1 MPSDNYLYIERVELK
16 KLDKEYRFIAKSEI
30 VYIFIKYLNFY
41 FMKQCIFST
50 LLLFLLV
57 SIQAQDFQL
66 TFAGSGSSTT
76 VDDVF
81 VENLTQG
88 TSITVTGTDI
98 LQLSQTVG
106 VNDLYAED
114 FFLKLFPNPMDQ
126 NSKLYFNTVNEEK
139 VSIKIID
146 NSGRLVIHN
155 VFEIPAGQHCFD
167 IKNLYK
173 GVYLVNL
180 QTSRITKTLKILSIN
195 QSSGKTGINHISSTV
210 ISDSPNPLNIQKT
223 IESKGIMSVDMQYN
237 DGDVLKLTGRSGT
250 YRTVRILDPVIS
262 GTLTFSFIPCYDA
275 DDNKYSIVS
284 IGSQTWMAEN
294 LKTTHY
300 NNGELILTTSNP
312 NTNIS
317 SMSTPKFQWAY
328 NGIEGNVNVYGRLY
342 TWYAL
347 TDSRGVCPTG
357 WHLPTD
363 SEWTVLTDYLGGLS
377 VAGGKLKTTGTT
389 HWTNPNIGANN
400 KSGFSAL
407 PSGYRHQ
414 DGTFGLMA
422 SSAYF
427 WTSETGSSSN
437 YGWSRWLQAGASSVT
452 RYGIQTKQLGLSVR
466 CLKD

>member
-1 MPSDNYLYIERVELK
+1 
-16 KLDKEYRFIAKSEI
+16 
-30 VYIFIKYLNFY
+30 
-41 FMKQCIFST
+41 MKQCIFST

-57 SIQAQDFQL
+57 SIHAQDFQL
-66 TFAGSGSSTT
+66 TFTGSGSSTT

-106 VNDLYAED
+106 VNDLYAEEI
-114 FFLKLFPNPMDQ
+114 FFKLFPNPMDQ

-146 NSGRLVIHN
+146 NSGRLVMQN

-173 GVYLVNL
+173 GVYLINL
-180 QTSRITKTLKILSIN
+180 QTSRFTKTLKVLSIN

-210 ISDSPNPLNIQKT
+210 ITDSPNPLNIQKT
-223 IESKGIMSVDMQYN
+223 IESKGTMSVDMQYN

-250 YRTVRILDPVIS
+250 YRTVIIPDPVIS
-262 GTLTFSFIPCYDA
+262 GTLTFSFSPCYDA

-284 IGSQTWMAEN
+284 IGSQAWMAEN

-300 NNGELILTTSNP
+300 NNGELILTTSTP
-312 NTNIS
+312 NTDIS
-317 SMSTPKFQWAY
+317 SMLTPKYQWAY
-328 NGIEGNVNVYGRLY
+328 NGIEDNVNVHGRLY

-389 HWTNPNIGANN
+389 HWKYPNIGANN

-414 DGTFGLMA
+414 DGTFGVMT

-452 RYGIQTKQLGLSVR
+452 RYGIQTKQLGMSVR